1 MPTELNAPC
10 KGEINAVVSDFLCV
24 CARVCCHIFP
34 KHGIKA
40 HRSHN
45 NNIIPSE
52 QGFTFL
58 TQHLACF
65 RKQPSFWF
73 SVTSKQIGSI
83 CLRHG
88 CFFLRRCVVRCDALW
103 NAAFQTFFFWR
114 YKTKL
119 PPKALVCQ
127 KFYRRCTFICTLPS
141 TTSFALCLWCIPFW
155 KTSRLAEYSRRPSV
169 SEREQ
174 RDRTCRIRGL
184 RGITLGVLNA
194 VNLSPPAQI

>member
-1 MPTELNAPC
+1 M
-10 KGEINAVVSDFLCV
+10 CV
-24 CARVCCHIFP
+24 CVCCHIFP
-34 KHGIKA
+34 KRGISA
-40 HRSHN
+40 RRSHN

-52 QGFTFL
+52 QGFTFF

-73 SVTSKQIGSI
+73 SLTSKQIGSI

-103 NAAFQTFFFWR
+103 NAAFQTFFFFFWR

-127 KFYRRCTFICTLPS
+127 KFYLH
-141 TTSFALCLWCIPFW
+141 IPEYHVFRFMFMMHPFL
-155 KTSRLAEYSRRPSV
+155 KKKARLAEYSRRPSASV
-169 SEREQ
+169 RSNSP
-174 RDRTCRIRGL
+174 DPRTPGHHARRVKRRKPQPTGSDL
-184 RGITLGVLNA
+184 RTLGTRA
-194 VNLSPPAQI
+194 HFY